1 MDSGTLERRLF
12 PVEDSPARPVPDW
25 SKIKQELARPGV
37 TLQLLWSEYKEVQP
51 DGYQYSRFCELY
63 GAWRGKLDLSM
74 RQDHKTGEKLFVDY
88 SGMRMSVP
96 DPRTGEER
104 PAEIFEAVLGASN
117 YCYAEATWTQSLPD
131 WVGSHVRT
139 FEFLGGVP
147 EVVVPDNLKSAVRK
161 PCSYEPALNPT
172 YQDLARHY
180 GTAVIPARVRKP
192 QDKSKAEGGFLL
204 THRWIVAWLRNT
216 ADIDFSNTSRIGK
229 STGSQNQ
236 KICKHWRNP

>member
-74 RQDHKTGEKLFVDY
+74 RQDHKAGEKLFVDY

-104 PAEIFEAVLGASN
+104 PAEIFETVLGASN

-139 FEFLGGVP
+139 FEFFSLGELNGAIRKLLGVDGAGLAP
-147 EVVVPDNLKSAVRK
+147 RQRCALTAGDSSNQENLTMR
-161 PCSYEPALNPT
+161 
-172 YQDLARHY
+172 
-180 GTAVIPARVRKP
+180 
-192 QDKSKAEGGFLL
+192 
-204 THRWIVAWLRNT
+204 
-216 ADIDFSNTSRIGK
+216 
-229 STGSQNQ
+229 SQET
-236 KICKHWRNP
+236 